1 MIYYQWETGTA
12 TYHELDASK
21 SITSAFKSNVYCQR
35 NASIIM
41 TVGFID
47 TVSLSEF
54 LNEIELNF
62 GIVKSFT
69 NNRYSLKHK
78 RMENERKENEF
89 LSAIMCAITQFLT
102 VYTNRFRKRISEASV
117 KSSTL
122 VSLGVLTDNVT
133 PILTIT
139 SHNELI

>member
-1 MIYYQWETGTA
+1 
-12 TYHELDASK
+12 
-21 SITSAFKSNVYCQR
+21 
-35 NASIIM
+35 
-41 TVGFID
+41 
-47 TVSLSEF
+47 
-54 LNEIELNF
+54 
-62 GIVKSFT
+62 
-69 NNRYSLKHK
+69 
-78 RMENERKENEF
+78 MENERKENEF
-89 LSAIMCAITQFLT
+89 LCAIMCAITQFLT